1 MFRKY
6 ISIFFLT
13 LAQVMLLGHS
23 IFPHHHHDP
32 LDLYS
37 HHSHACDHHHGNE
50 HDSNKGHSLDI
61 FSLIQHGHEGIEC
74 ISCPHM
80 DQPVQKQIFIFEPNL
95 IENNR
100 LLKFFQI
107 TNQLTPPYYPSFYAK
122 ISELLPDSLRA
133 PPSQV

>member
-1 MFRKY
+1 MFKQY

-13 LAQVMLLGHS
+13 LAHAMLLGHS

-32 LDLYS
+32 LDIYS
-37 HHSHACDHHHGNE
+37 SHTCHHHHENE
-50 HDSNKGHSLDI
+50 HDSNKGHGLDI
-61 FSLIQHGHEGIEC
+61 FSLIQHGQEGIEC

-80 DQPVQKQIFIFEPNL
+80 DQPVQKQLFVFESNL
-95 IENNR
+95 IENNK
-100 LLKFFQI
+100 LQIYFQI
-107 TNQLTPPYYPSFYAK
+107 TKKHTPPYYPSFYPK